1 MHSSRNR
8 KWIMGMV
15 VALVA
20 LTTLSC
26 TFSDL
31 IGTTPEVEIREIPVT
46 RVVTVE
52 AAGPPIALAGIW
64 LNPTTHSRTTIIW
77 SDGQFEVIGVIDTD
91 DGEVFPVTSSD
102 WNGTRIRWSYYV
114 PSTDYNVTFTM
125 TSLAGDNLNCDWFND
140 HDASGTRTMERQD
153 Y

>member
-1 MHSSRNR
+1 MQASMNR

-15 VALVA
+15 VALVV

-26 TFSDL
+26 AFSDL

-46 RVVTVE
+46 RVVTE
-52 AAGPPIALAGIW
+52 EPAGAPIALAGIW

-102 WNGTRIRWSYYV
+102 
-114 PSTDYNVTFTM
+114 STT
-125 TSLAGDNLNCDWFND
+125 
-140 HDASGTRTMERQD
+140 
-153 Y
+153 

>member
-1 MHSSRNR
+1 MQASMNR

-15 VALVA
+15 VALVV

-26 TFSDL
+26 AFSDL

-52 AAGPPIALAGIW
+52 AAGPPIPLAGIW

>member
-15 VALVA
+15 VVLVV

-31 IGTTPEVEIREIPVT
+31 IGTTPEVEIQEIPVT
-46 RVVTVE
+46 RVVIE
-52 AAGPPIALAGIW
+52 EPAGPPIALAGIW
-64 LNPTTHSRTTIIW
+64 LNPVTHSRTTIIW